1 MNIMMYGNFMWI
13 KKIVGFALLFCGS
26 LILFAETAQSP
37 SFPYV
42 GEVLGDN
49 INIRSGPSSNYE
61 VIGQASRSDMV
72 TVWDKRNEWLKIEP
86 LSYIVF
92 WVHASLLTENTVNT
106 YSVNVRA
113 KPSKDS
119 SVICQ
124 LEKGDKVEIVSIDN
138 EWVSIRPPSTA
149 FNWIHE
155 SYVKFYK
162 TYDDYVQ
169 SITIEQERREKEK
182 NLTRMWKEADDY
194 EREQFYLPVDQ
205 IDFEAV
211 KSFFLAI
218 IDYAPDTQEA
228 EQAKNRLIKLQE
240 KERSTKNL
248 LDKQHQLELQKET
261 LQKNINTNKIENT
274 SLPQKQQQTTL
285 KKVTYQGVLFDLG
298 VIRGRPG
305 HYKLMNNKMKVC
317 IIDSNGID
325 VSFFIN
331 QKVRVKGV
339 QKFYKGWDLPTLVL
353 EEIEPLK

>member
-1 MNIMMYGNFMWI
+1 MWI
-13 KKIVGFALLFCGS
+13 KKIIEFTLLFCGS
-26 LILFAETAQSP
+26 LILSAQTEQTL

-49 INIRSGPSSNYE
+49 INIRSGPGANYE
-61 VIGQASRSDMV
+61 VIGQVSRSDMV
-72 TVWDKRNEWLKIEP
+72 TVWDKRKEWLKIEP
-86 LSYIVF
+86 LPSMVF
-92 WVHASLLTENTVNT
+92 WVHASLLTENMVNT

-124 LEKGDKVEIVSIDN
+124 LEKGDKVEIVSLEN

-169 SITIEQERREKEK
+169 SITIEQERIEKEK
-182 NLTRMWKEADDY
+182 NLTRMWKEADEY

-211 KSFFLAI
+211 KSKFLAI

-228 EQAKNRLIKLQE
+228 EQAKNRLVKLQE
-240 KERSTKNL
+240 KERSTKNF
-248 LDKQHQLELQKET
+248 LDKQRQLELQKET
-261 LQKNINTNKIENT
+261 LKKNTDANQTEDIP
-274 SLPQKQQQTTL
+274 LPQKQKKASL

-305 HYKLMNNKMKVC
+305 HYKLMNNNMKVC

-325 VSFFIN
+325 VGFFIN

-339 QKFYKGWDLPTLVL
+339 QKFYEGWDLPTLVL